1 MRSRFCTERESEHL
15 VVCNRCA
22 SERPVDA
29 DALCATK
36 QSDTPLASKYDNTPV
51 LVDVDRVRGKCRC
64 HDDVLRLAR
73 TWPSLAD
80 APCKPV
86 VDALP
91 PACPCLPPDTRDDV
105 LRGHVRVV
113 RSLTPS
119 RRRCKWTKFLMTRS
133 WLGWLCFVF
142 LQTRFPDPSS
152 RTTIVA
158 LHPLLLHE
166 KGLAQRPLGRTGRS
180 QRPRGFPN
188 LPVTNMTSVMLLS
201 CVCASIACSILSQIE
216 VYLVCRLLKT
226 PTFSHSS
233 KSNFENDKD
242 EPF

>member
-36 QSDTPLASKYDNTPV
+36 QSDTPLAGKYDNTPV

-113 RSLTPS
+113 RSFDLISQTLQVDEVLDDTLVVGVIVLWFPADVFPGPVVADDD
-119 RRRCKWTKFLMTRS
+119 RCVASPAPARERTRS
-133 WLGWLCFVF
+133 
-142 LQTRFPDPSS
+142 
-152 RTTIVA
+152 
-158 LHPLLLHE
+158 
-166 KGLAQRPLGRTGRS
+166 
-180 QRPRGFPN
+180 
-188 LPVTNMTSVMLLS
+188 
-201 CVCASIACSILSQIE
+201 AS
-216 VYLVCRLLKT
+216 
-226 PTFSHSS
+226 FG
-233 KSNFENDKD
+233 
-242 EPF
+242 